1 MKELSLKYIVKQPD
15 VSTPG
20 RRPPLLVLLH
30 GIGSNEQDLMGLASL
45 VDPRFLI
52 VSVRAPI
59 TMQPGSYAWYPTQF
73 LPTGFVID
81 EDVAEQNRRVLLKF
95 VDDVTEAVQADPERV
110 FLMGFSQGCIMGV
123 AAGLTAPRK
132 FAGIV
137 GMSGRLLPGL
147 ESRIAP
153 EQELRGL
160 PVLIVHG
167 TADNVIRISFGRE
180 LRDRLRALGV
190 DLEYI
195 EYPMAHHVSDES
207 LERVRGWLA
216 ARLDAQRDWRSK
228 AAQ

>member
-30 GIGSNEQDLMGLASL
+30 GIGRNEQDLMGLAPL
-45 VDPRFLI
+45 LDPRFLI
-52 VSVRAPI
+52 ASVRAPI
-59 TMQPGSYAWYPTQF
+59 TMQPGSHAWYPTQF

-147 ESRIAP
+147 E
-153 EQELRGL
+153 
-160 PVLIVHG
+160 
-167 TADNVIRISFGRE
+167 
-180 LRDRLRALGV
+180 
-190 DLEYI
+190 
-195 EYPMAHHVSDES
+195 
-207 LERVRGWLA
+207 
-216 ARLDAQRDWRSK
+216 
-228 AAQ
+228 